1 MSFLEKHEY
10 TEKRNGIY
18 YKRYDISLLIE
29 DPDAKTETDGPV
41 NETLL
46 NAIDQLFQEIN
57 QDGDLELSEREEDL
71 LEQIKYHIS
80 GYVRHCML
88 NYDPQL
94 VAC

>member
-10 TEKRNGIY
+10 TEKRNGIC

-57 QDGDLELSEREEDL
+57 EDGDLELSEQEEDL
-71 LEQIKYHIS
+71 LEHIKYHIS